1 MIEPNA
7 QIEFEVLCD
16 QYYEATGENAP
27 GGMTAWDIECFLKE
41 RNLDI

>member
-1 MIEPNA
+1 MKEPNA
-7 QIEFEVLCD
+7 QIEYEALCD

>member
-7 QIEFEVLCD
+7 EIEFDVLCAMYFD
-16 QYYEATGENAP
+16 ITEEFP
-27 GGMTAWDIECFLKE
+27 PDDMTAWDIECFLKE

>member
-1 MIEPNA
+1 
-7 QIEFEVLCD
+7 VLCD